1 MEAAVGGLSMTL
13 YELQGFPGLSWM
25 GRGSLWEKVEE
36 QIFGIAVEVGSLLQ
50 APVARQ
56 PGINNMCSTFH
67 TWIDFQHIKNRVGKS
82 NLNST
87 DAYFATKN

>member
-1 MEAAVGGLSMTL
+1 MVKVAVGSVWLVLDGLSMTL

-36 QIFGIAVEVGSLLQ
+36 QMFGIAVEVGSLLQ

-56 PGINNMCSTFH
+56 PGINNMYSTFH
-67 TWIDFQHIKNRVGKS
+67 TRFDILK
-82 NLNST
+82 T
-87 DAYFATKN
+87 